1 MEIKSLIFYFVS
13 ATALMSCTTL
23 AFDAHKLT
31 EVYVADFNSE
41 DMEHCRPS
49 DVDLS
54 HSQAKEFFTRAK
66 LVDTKIL
73 HDHYNHAPC
82 YIEGTLKYKSK
93 PCDWEIR
100 AGATGHITCGKVTE
114 YFACDNCNDLFKSKS
129 APSHN

>member
-1 MEIKSLIFYFVS
+1 MEIKSIVFYIGCAFALAS
-13 ATALMSCTTL
+13 CATVAL
-23 AFDAHKLT
+23 DVHKIT
-31 EVYVADFNSE
+31 DVYVADFNSE

-54 HSQAKEFFTRAK
+54 HSQAGDFFMRAK
-66 LVDTKIL
+66 LVDKKSL

-82 YIEGTLKYKSK
+82 YIEGTLKYEKK

-114 YFACDNCNDLFKSKS
+114 YFACDRCDDLFKSKS
-129 APSHN
+129 AP